1 MQSGQPHSEGCFRHL
16 FESLSDAVVKFEL
29 VDREER
35 SSSGSRT
42 QSGSGEPIIL
52 DANDAFTD
60 VFGYDGET
68 VIGEPLN
75 ELIVPAAKR
84 DEAKRFDRRTGDG
97 ESNAALVERMTDE
110 GERKF
115 VYRGVPYKERYGFAI
130 YSDITDELQRERHLD
145 VLHRVLRHNLRND
158 LTVVLGMATKIIETT
173 DEEDTRQAAAKIRQ
187 KASDLTQLSDE
198 ANTIQKALDEQASI
212 RPVDLK
218 PLVDE
223 VAMDVDTRFETAS
236 ITTDIPPGTVV
247 SANDKLQIV
256 LRSLLDNAIRHN
268 ESPEPRATVAARRLD
283 ASTVELEVTD
293 NGPGIPEA
301 EQRIITGDGEI
312 TPLNHGSGLG
322 LWLVK
327 WIVDAYGGSLDIETP
342 ADGGT
347 VVRLRLNRLKKD

>member
-1 MQSGQPHSEGCFRHL
+1 MQSDQHHSAGCFRHL
-16 FESLSDAVVKFEL
+16 FEALTDPVVKFEL
-29 VDREER
+29 VDSDER

-42 QSGSGEPIIL
+42 KPDDGEPVIL

-68 VIGEPLN
+68 AIGEPLN
-75 ELIVPAAKR
+75 ELIVPPTKR
-84 DEAKRFDRRTGDG
+84 EEAKRFDQRTREG
-97 ESNAALVERMTDE
+97 ESNAAIVERLTEE

-115 VYRGVPYKERYGFAI
+115 VYRGVPYEDRFGFAI

-158 LTVVLGMATKIIETT
+158 LTIVLGMATRIIETT
-173 DEEDTRQAAAKIRQ
+173 DEAETRAAAKQIKRT
-187 KASDLTQLSDE
+187 AGDLSQLSDE
-198 ANTIQKALDEQASI
+198 ASTIQKALNEQASM
-212 RPVDLK
+212 RRVDLQ
-218 PLVDE
+218 PLVDD
-223 VAMDVDTRFETAS
+223 VVTDVDARFKTAS
-236 ITTDIPPGTVV
+236 ITAEIPTGTVV
-247 SANDKLQIV
+247 NANDKLQIV

-268 ESPEPRATVAARRLD
+268 DSPEPQATVTARRPD
-283 ASTVELEVTD
+283 ASTVELEVVD

-342 ADGGT
+342 ASGGT
-347 VVRLRLNRLKKD
+347 SVRLRLNHPDQN